1 MIIRLS
7 KTNADIHPLGFQS
20 APGDNLPMS
29 YDPEQARSALAAFKK
44 STGLKDA
51 PWEKASGVGSGTIRK
66 FEKGPNQ
73 SMGPATYS
81 KLAVGAS
88 ELLGR
93 RVLVSEFTPRG
104 EGFSE
109 GGPADPL
116 NLDPNVVPA
125 PGAPRVPSRQEMPKD
140 VPVYGTIVGGS
151 DTSMAD
157 FEMNGQIVD
166 YVRRPPR
173 LAGRTDVFAAFC
185 QGESMLYWRE
195 PGQLV
200 YFERAKPPKTNDY
213 VLVELKPPPHDTD
226 GVRPALIKRLLGVTP
241 TKIRLRQYNPLKDFE
256 IDRSKVLQVIRALD
270 WDELMGV

>member
-1 MIIRLS
+1 
-7 KTNADIHPLGFQS
+7 
-20 APGDNLPMS
+20 MS
-29 YDPEQARSALAAFKK
+29 YDPEQARSALAAFKQ

-81 KLAVGAS
+81 KLAAGAS

-93 RVLVSEFTPRG
+93 RVLVSEFAPRG
-104 EGFSE
+104 EDVSVGTLPS
-109 GGPADPL
+109 PAPVEPVI
-116 NLDPNVVPA
+116 LDPNVVPA
-125 PGAPRVPSRQEMPKD
+125 PGAPRVPLRQEMPKD

-151 DTSMAD
+151 HTSMAD
-157 FEMNGQIVD
+157 FELNGQIVD

-185 QGESMLYWRE
+185 QGDSMLYWRE

-213 VLVELKPPPHDTD
+213 VLVELMPPPHDAD

-241 TKIRLRQYNPLKDFE
+241 TKIRLRQYNPPKDFE
-256 IDRSKVLQVIRALD
+256 IDRSKVLQVVRALD